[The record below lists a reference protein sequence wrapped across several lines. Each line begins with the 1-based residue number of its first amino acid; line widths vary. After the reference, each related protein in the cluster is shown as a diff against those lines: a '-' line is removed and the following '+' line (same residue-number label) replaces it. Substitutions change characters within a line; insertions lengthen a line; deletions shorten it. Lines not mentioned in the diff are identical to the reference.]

1 MSDTP
6 TYMQNVRK
14 LQGAVKELTEM
25 TEPDVDR
32 ILPIVEEGI
41 EAYRQIRAR
50 IDLVREGLAKAR
62 QSLSS

>member
-6 TYMQNVRK
+6 TYMHNVRK

-41 EAYRQIRAR
+41 EAYRQIRSR

>member
-6 TYMQNVRK
+6 TYMHNVRK